1 VSERSEVAP
10 SVDGPD
16 LSADVVVVG
25 SGGHALVCIDV
36 LRAAGRRVVGCVH
49 VEGRQVEVDVPV
61 LGTVE
66 HLGEIVTDD
75 TAVFVAVMENRA
87 RQMLTSEVT
96 SLGAR
101 LVTAISPHAV
111 VSPSA
116 RIGAGALLLPGTV
129 VAAKAT
135 IGDGAI
141 VNANAAVDHEG
152 SIGAF
157 AHVAPGASLAGYVT
171 VGDGALIGVGAS
183 VTPGRT
189 IGAWS
194 TVGAGSAVVRDVPPG
209 ATVAGVPAK
218 TTYGSAAMR

>member
-1 VSERSEVAP
+1 VSERGDVT
-10 SVDGPD
+10 VDGPE
-16 LSADVVVVG
+16 SGADVVVIG
-25 SGGHALVCIDV
+25 SGGHALVCVDV
-36 LRAAGRRVVGCVH
+36 LRAAGRRVAGCVA
-49 VEGRQVEVDVPV
+49 VEGRQVDVGVPV
-61 LGTVE
+61 LGTTDQ
-66 HLGEIVTDD
+66 LGELVTAG

-87 RQMLTSEVT
+87 RQMLTSEIT
-96 SLGAR
+96 ALGAR

-111 VSPSA
+111 ISPSV
-116 RIGAGALLLPGTV
+116 RIGSGALLLPGAI
-129 VAAKAT
+129 VAAQAT

>member
-1 VSERSEVAP
+1 MSARGDVT
-10 SVDGPD
+10 VDGAE
-16 LSADVVVVG
+16 SGADVFVIG
-25 SGGHALVCIDV
+25 SGGHALVCIEV
-36 LRAAGRRVVGCVH
+36 LRATGRRVAGCVE
-49 VEGRQVEVDVPV
+49 VDGRQVDVGVPV
-61 LGTVE
+61 LGRVDD
-66 HLGEIVTDD
+66 LGELVTRDA
-75 TAVFVAVMENRA
+75 AVFVAVMENRA
-87 RQMLTSEVT
+87 RQVLTSEVIA
-96 SLGAR
+96 LGAR

-111 VSPSA
+111 ISASA
-116 RIGAGALLLPGTV
+116 RIGAGALLLPGAV
-129 VAAKAT
+129 VAAQAT

-141 VNANAAVDHEG
+141 VNANAAIDHAG